1 METKEKMGII
11 EGLLFAAGE
20 ALSIK
25 EIASIIKEDI
35 IETEKIL
42 SEMKDL
48 FDYYRRGIQIKKIE
62 DKYQLATRSEHY
74 EYIKQI
80 MVNKDRSGLSKA
92 ALETLAIIAYK
103 QPVTRMEIESLRGV
117 KSEGSIQR
125 LLDRS
130 LIKVTGRLNS
140 PGKPMVYAT
149 TEEFLKY
156 IGIESLDKLPDI
168 DNLQIDKKS
177 KENIEEQ
184 INIDEQIKSS
194 SI

>member
-1 METKEKMGII
+1 LETKEKMGII

>member
-1 METKEKMGII
+1 
-11 EGLLFAAGE
+11 
-20 ALSIK
+20 
-25 EIASIIKEDI
+25 
-35 IETEKIL
+35 
-42 SEMKDL
+42 
-48 FDYYRRGIQIKKIE
+48 
-62 DKYQLATRSEHY
+62 
-74 EYIKQI
+74 

-156 IGIESLDKLPDI
+156 IGIESLDKLPDL

-184 INIDEQIKSS
+184 INIDEQIKQ
-194 SI
+194 